1 MGGWGIYEAVCGKE
15 RSGNK
20 TPEEEHAWRSGKALY
35 DDGTE
40 EGARKRGTA
49 GTLES
54 TAAWWWSSTP
64 AGPRQEYSGPLNP
77 ETISYLSEEV
87 LDGVRGAGSDAPL
100 GVQL

>member
-77 ETISYLSEEV
+77 EALSHLSEEV